1 MPHYLDNYS
10 RPLVSL
16 PDGFRS
22 ALSCHGDL
30 LNGPS
35 SVDVTPVGYCPV
47 HNLLKIRL
55 TKYPLIID
63 ATVKTKVITMF
74 CVTVTGI
81 PIAG

>member
-1 MPHYLDNYS
+1 LEGLASGSHYLDNYS

-35 SVDVTPVGYCPV
+35 SVDVTPVGYCPHISACLV
-47 HNLLKIRL
+47 KSSSAVLHGLDALLL
-55 TKYPLIID
+55 QP
-63 ATVKTKVITMF
+63 
-74 CVTVTGI
+74 CEESE
-81 PIAG
+81 